1 MVSTVSPKAKLTPR
15 NPMPSDGK
23 PAAST
28 ALPQPANVSQK
39 VPKNSAP
46 RRRHMTMF
54 LPRGSCLPSHFFMSE
69 LGQNR
74 KSSTRAHV
82 FRFAPESG
90 HCATESACPFRALP
104 DIGWRSLLMATHGLP
119 PPKRKPSMLAE
130 KPNNRSDPRRVV
142 GRKSKVLIVLKR
154 GGAA

>member
-46 RRRHMTMF
+46 RRRHMTMSP
-54 LPRGSCLPSHFFMSE
+54 PRGSRLQSHFFMSE
-69 LGQNR
+69 LGP
-74 KSSTRAHV
+74 KADLTPSDSDI
-82 FRFAPESG
+82 
-90 HCATESACPFRALP
+90 HCSPRPDMGRSAARY
-104 DIGWRSLLMATHGLP
+104 
-119 PPKRKPSMLAE
+119 
-130 KPNNRSDPRRVV
+130 V
-142 GRKSKVLIVLKR
+142 
-154 GGAA
+154 

>member
-69 LGQNR
+69 LGHKQTCR
-74 KSSTRAHV
+74 DVRPMS
-82 FRFAPESG
+82 
-90 HCATESACPFRALP
+90 ALP
-104 DIGWRSLLMATHGLP
+104 PKPDSPCPKSANIGNRPTSFDNLVGSL
-119 PPKRKPSMLAE
+119 
-130 KPNNRSDPRRVV
+130 
-142 GRKSKVLIVLKR
+142 
-154 GGAA
+154 